1 MKSLLYIPAWI
12 CGRIT
17 DALSTLAPW
26 RLYRCGYL
34 AFALV
39 VPGLG
44 LGPRTRSWKGASRS
58 VRAGDADLFADH
70 PEHDPLQKLTGWA
83 GWIAVRRQ
91 LGLWCF
97 AYVVLHLSAY
107 AVFILGLDWSQLGVE
122 LRKRPYIIV
131 GSLGFLGL
139 LALAVTSNRYS
150 QRRLG
155 SRWKKLHRLVYLILG
170 LGLLHMLWIVRAD
183 LKEWAIYASIGALLL
198 LLRVPPVMRRIPRLL
213 VKKPSSATKA

>member
-1 MKSLLYIPAWI
+1 MRYPF
-12 CGRIT
+12 
-17 DALSTLAPW
+17 W
-26 RLYRCGYL
+26 RLGVFIVAAIWPLLWLYQ
-34 AFALV
+34 AWASALGPD
-39 VPGLG
+39 PGKMLVDRLG
-44 LGPRTRSWKGASRS
+44 LGTLIFLLITLSMT
-58 VRAGDADLFADH
+58 
-70 PEHDPLQKLTGWA
+70 PLQKLTGWA

-198 LLRVPPVMRRIPRLL
+198 LLRLPPVTRRIPRLM